1 MKSLTLGKNTLRVEV
16 LDISQHGVWL
26 YVRGREFF
34 LPYKDYPW
42 FQEARV
48 SDVYNLKF
56 LHGSHLYWPGLD
68 VDLELDALEN
78 PKNYPLIYR

>member
-1 MKSLTLGKNTLRVEV
+1 MKSLAPGRNISKAEV
-16 LDISQHGVWL
+16 LDISQHGIWL
-26 YVRGREFF
+26 YVKDREFF

-42 FQEARV
+42 FQEAKV

-68 VDLELDALEN
+68 VDLELNALKN
-78 PKNYPLIYR
+78 PENYPLIYK